1 MFSYT
6 IHAGTIHLEA
16 RPWSRIVFEIV
27 YDRNGHPD
35 ARARDAPRLADIK
48 MKTEKRPVPSKQES
62 AYEFI
67 KGGIEGGQ
75 FAPRQRLV
83 IDSLAREL
91 SMSPVPVREA
101 IRRLEAEG
109 LIEFS
114 PNSGA
119 VVAGAGPQQ
128 WFQLMELLALLEGY
142 ATASAAPAMTSR
154 DIRKLREINEGMRRA
169 LGALD
174 FHAWSE
180 GNLQFHAVINARCAN
195 QELVRQMDALKARTA
210 SISRFL
216 FPHKEA
222 AILHTLGPGSGQSA
236 LDAHDWLIVAFERDE
251 VPASIERHAREH
263 ILLVASRTVASLT
276 GELSPSRRCRSVS
289 ARS

>member
-1 MFSYT
+1 
-6 IHAGTIHLEA
+6 
-16 RPWSRIVFEIV
+16 
-27 YDRNGHPD
+27 
-35 ARARDAPRLADIK
+35 
-48 MKTEKRPVPSKQES
+48 MKTEKPQAPNKQQL

-67 KGGIEGGQ
+67 KAGIEGGT
-75 FAPRQRLV
+75 FALRQRLV

-109 LIEFS
+109 LVEFS
-114 PNSGA
+114 ANSGA

-142 ATASAAPAMTSR
+142 ATASAAPAITSR
-154 DIRKLREINEGMRRA
+154 DIRKLRGINEEMREA
-169 LGALD
+169 LVDLD

-180 GNLQFHAVINARCAN
+180 GNVQFHAVINARCAN

-210 SISRFL
+210 FISRFL
-216 FPHKEA
+216 FPYKEA
-222 AILHTLGPGSGQSA
+222 AVLHTLGPGGGQSA
-236 LDAHDWLIVAFERDE
+236 LDAHEWLIVAFERDE
-251 VPASIERHAREH
+251 APAIIERHARDH
-263 ILLVASRTVASLT
+263 ILHVASRTVASLM
-276 GELSPSRRCRSVS
+276 GELDGSPRRRAVP